1 MTSGENAN
9 RFPLHPVILVDDES
23 AVLRGYKIVLLGEGV
38 DNLVC
43 CSSAR
48 EALQTLRTQH
58 ASVVVTDL
66 WMPEL
71 SGEKLLEEIRR
82 GYPDIPVIVVT
93 GANEVETAVRCMK
106 TGAHDYIV
114 KPVDPPRLAN
124 SVRKALEHVELQQQ
138 VALLKEHFFD
148 KRLRRPEAFTRIIT
162 RSANMHTIFQYIE
175 TIAPARQPV
184 LVTGET
190 GTGKELIAQVI
201 HQLSGRKGEF
211 VAVNV
216 AGFDE
221 TIFSDALFGHK
232 KGAYTGADSDR
243 PGLIEKAAGGT
254 LFLDEIGEMNAG
266 SQVKLL
272 RLLQERE
279 YYPLGSDVPRL
290 SDARMVFATN
300 RDVKELE
307 NSPDFRKDLY
317 YRLKSYHVHLPP
329 LRDRREDVPL
339 LVQNFMGEAVHELGG
354 EGAPLSEELVE
365 QLKTH
370 SFPGNIR
377 ELRATVFDYLSRQR
391 AGMAGDDEPS
401 PGTDGED
408 GGVADPMDFAA
419 WDCMSIFSSLEKLP
433 TMEAM
438 EDVLLEEALRR
449 ADGNKSL
456 AAEMLGITRQ
466 TLHKRTKKE

>member
-1 MTSGENAN
+1 MTPSEDAT
-9 RFPLHPVILVDDES
+9 RYPLHPIVLVDDES
-23 AVLRGYKIVLLGEGV
+23 IVLRGYRIVLLGEGM
-38 DNLVC
+38 DNLVS

-71 SGEKLLEEIRR
+71 SGEKLLEEIKKD
-82 GYPDIPVIVVT
+82 YPDIPVIVVT
-93 GANEVETAVRCMK
+93 GANEVETAVRCMR
-106 TGAHDYIV
+106 TGAADYIV
-114 KPVDPPRLAN
+114 KPVDPPRLAA
-124 SVRKALEHVELQQQ
+124 SVRQAMEHAELKQQY
-138 VALLKEHFFD
+138 AMLKEQLFD
-148 KRLRRPEAFTRIIT
+148 KRLRHPEAFTRIIT
-162 RSANMHTIFQYIE
+162 RSANMHAIFQYIE
-175 TIAPARQPV
+175 TIGPARQPV

-243 PGLIEKAAGGT
+243 QGLIEKAAGGT

-279 YYPLGSDVPRL
+279 YYPLGSDVARL

-307 NSPDFRKDLY
+307 SSPDFRKDLY
-317 YRLKSYHVHLPP
+317 YRLKAYHVNLPP
-329 LRDRREDVPL
+329 LRDRREDIPP
-339 LVQNFMGEAVHELGG
+339 LVQHFMEEAARELGG
-354 EGAPLSEELVE
+354 GICPLSKDFQE
-365 QLKTH
+365 QLKAH

-391 AGMAGDDEPS
+391 AGMTGDDTE
-401 PGTDGED
+401 GED
-408 GGVADPMDFAA
+408 GEGAPDSAIDLAA
-419 WDCMSIFSSLEKLP
+419 WDCMSLFSSLDQLP
-433 TMEAM
+433 TMDIM

-456 AAEMLGITRQ
+456 AADMLGITRQ